1 VDRSI
6 KIFPTPFDLA
16 EKFAEE
22 LVDMINESNQKG
34 KPFTVALSGGSTPE
48 LLFSLLGEQ
57 YAKAVSWKNVHLFW
71 GDERCVP
78 PDSDES
84 NFGMTKR
91 KFIDKI
97 EIPASNIHRIKGED
111 NPADEA
117 VRYSNEILSFS
128 QKRNGLPL
136 FDMVIL
142 GLGDDGHTASIFP
155 ENLDLL
161 NSVKIC
167 DVAKHPV
174 TNQKRI
180 TITGRVINNA
190 SKVVFLVTGKKKA
203 AIVEKIINNKAEALT
218 FPASYI
224 VPADGMLTWY
234 VDKESASLL

>member
-1 VDRSI
+1 MARTI
-6 KIFPTPFDLA
+6 KIFQTPYDLA

-22 LVDMINESNQKG
+22 MVGMIKESNEKG
-34 KPFTVALSGGSTPE
+34 MPFAVALSGGSTPE
-48 LLFSLLGEQ
+48 LLFSLIGDH
-57 YAKAVSWKNVHLFW
+57 YAKSVSWQNVHLFW
-71 GDERCVP
+71 GDERCVA
-78 PDSDES
+78 PDNAES

-91 KFIDKI
+91 RLIDKI
-97 EIPASNIHRIKGED
+97 EIPSYNIHRIKGEE
-111 NPADEA
+111 NPVNEA
-117 VRYSNEILSFS
+117 VRYSDEILSFS

-136 FDMVIL
+136 FDLFIL

-155 ENLDLL
+155 GNLELL
-161 NSVKIC
+161 NSEKIC
-167 DVAKHPV
+167 DVALHPV

-190 SKVVFLVTGKKKA
+190 SRVVFLVTGKKKSE
-203 AIVEKIINNKAEALT
+203 IVEKIINNRAEALS

>member
-22 LVDMINESNQKG
+22 MVYMINESSQKG

-48 LLFSLLGEQ
+48 LLFSLLGEN
-57 YAKAVSWKNVHLFW
+57 YGKSVSWKNVHLFW

-97 EIPASNIHRIKGED
+97 EIPASNIHRIKGEES
-111 NPADEA
+111 PGSEA
-117 VRYSNEILSFS
+117 VRYSDEILAFT
-128 QKRNGLPL
+128 QKHNGLPL
-136 FDMVIL
+136 FNLFIL

-155 ENLDLL
+155 GNMDLL
-161 NSVKIC
+161 NSEKIC
-167 DVAKHPV
+167 DIAAHPV
-174 TNQKRI
+174 SKQKRI

-190 SKVVFLVTGKKKA
+190 SRVVFLVTGKKKA
-203 AIVEKIINNKAEALT
+203 EIVEKIINNRAEAQI

-224 VPADGMLTWY
+224 VPAGGMLTWY